1 MHPQKLML
9 QICISFMQR
18 LQKVLLCGDCSVGR
32 PLPVQAV
39 LLQVGKGVSRTHGP
53 PSHTAALLSTELT
66 PLRSRCSSEA
76 LALRSRPVHPAVPP
90 PPPPPGRMAA
100 QHPEF
105 ERAGKNPGLQVWRVE
120 KFNLVPV
127 PENLYGGFY
136 TGDAYLVLNTIKQ
149 RSGQLQYDLHFW
161 LGDSCSQ
168 DESGS
173 AAIFTVQMD
182 DFLGGKP
189 IQYREVQ
196 GHESKTFLGYF
207 KSGIKYMQGGVAS
220 GFKHVVTNEVSV
232 QRLLQIKGRRVVRA
246 TEVAVG
252 WDSFNQ
258 DDCFILD
265 LGDEIYQWCGSQ
277 SNRFEKLKATQV
289 AKDIRDNERSGRARV
304 YVCDEGMEREQ
315 MLKVL
320 GPKPDLPAGASDDIH
335 ADVSNR
341 KSAKLYKVSNASGGM
356 TIALVA
362 AENPF
367 AQSALE
373 SGDCFILDYG
383 SDGKIFVWK
392 GKDANMDERKAALKA
407 ADEFI
412 KKMGYPKHTQ
422 VQILPESGE
431 TPLFKQFF
439 KNWRDKDQTEG
450 MGVAYIA
457 NSIAKIEKVAF
468 DAATLHES
476 PGMAA
481 QHGMVDDGSGDKQIW
496 RVEGSDKAP
505 VDPSTY
511 GQFYGGDSYII
522 LYNYR
527 HGGRQGHII
536 YLWQGMDSSQDE
548 KGACAIL
555 GAQLD
560 EELGGGP
567 VQVRVIQGKEP
578 AHLMSLFGG
587 KPMVVYKGGTSR
599 EGGQSAPAETRLFQV
614 RSNSTGHTRAVELDA
629 AASNLNSNDAFLL
642 VTPNGT
648 SLWMGAGASEAEKQ
662 GAQQLC
668 DILGVSASELS
679 EGGETAQFWGAL
691 GGKADYRTSTRLKDK
706 MDAHPPRLFACS
718 NKTGNFVIEEV
729 PGELTQDDLATDD
742 VMILDTWD
750 QVFVWIGNEAQEEE
764 KTEAMAS
771 AVRYVETDPA
781 NRDPR
786 TPIVKIKQGFEP
798 PTFTGWFLGWDHDY
812 WASDPL
818 ERAMAEL
825 AL

>member
-1 MHPQKLML
+1 
-9 QICISFMQR
+9 
-18 LQKVLLCGDCSVGR
+18 
-32 PLPVQAV
+32 
-39 LLQVGKGVSRTHGP
+39 
-53 PSHTAALLSTELT
+53 
-66 PLRSRCSSEA
+66 
-76 LALRSRPVHPAVPP
+76 
-90 PPPPPGRMAA
+90 MAA
-100 QHPEF
+100 QHAEF
-105 ERAGKNPGLQVWRVE
+105 QRAGQNPGLQVWRVE
-120 KFNLVPV
+120 NFDLVPV

-136 TGDAYLVLNTIKQ
+136 TGDAYLILNTIKQ
-149 RSGQLQYDLHFW
+149 RSGNLQYDLHFW
-161 LGDSCSQ
+161 LGDFCSQ
-168 DESGS
+168 DESGA

-207 KSGIKYMQGGVAS
+207 KSGIKYMKGGVAS
-220 GFKHVVTNEVSV
+220 GFKHVMTNEVTV
-232 QRLLQIKGRRVVRA
+232 QRVLQVKGRRVVRA
-246 TEVAVG
+246 TEVPVS

-258 DDCFILD
+258 GDCFILD
-265 LGDEIYQWCGSQ
+265 LGAEIYQWCGSQ

-289 AKDIRDNERSGRARV
+289 AKGIRDNERSGRARV
-304 YVCDEGMEREQ
+304 YVCDEGAEREK
-315 MLKVL
+315 MTEVL
-320 GPKPDLPAGASDDIH
+320 GPKPDLPPGASDDVK
-335 ADVSNR
+335 ADASNR
-341 KSAKLYKVSNASGGM
+341 KRAKLYKVSNASGGM
-356 TIALVA
+356 TVTLVA

-373 SGDCFILDYG
+373 SGDCFILDHG

-412 KKMGYPKHTQ
+412 KKMGYPKHTE

-450 MGVAYIA
+450 LGVAYIA

-468 DAATLHES
+468 DAASLHES
-476 PGMAA
+476 SAMAA
-481 QHGMVDDGSGDKQIW
+481 QHGMVDDGSGEKQIW
-496 RVEGSDKAP
+496 RIEGSDKVA

-511 GQFYGGDSYII
+511 GQFFGGDSYII

-536 YLWQGMDSSQDE
+536 YMWQGSDSSQDE
-548 KGACAIL
+548 IGACAIL
-555 GAQLD
+555 GSQLD
-560 EELGGGP
+560 DELGGGP
-567 VQVRVIQGKEP
+567 VQVRVVQGKEP

-587 KPMVVYKGGTSR
+587 QPMVVYRGGTSR
-599 EGGQSAPAETRLFQV
+599 DGGQSAPAETRLFQV
-614 RSNSTGHTRAVELDA
+614 RSNSAGHTRAVELDA
-629 AASNLNSNDAFLL
+629 VASNLNSNDAFVL
-642 VTPNGT
+642 VSPDGA
-648 SLWMGAGASEAEKQ
+648 SLWVGVGASDTEKQ

-668 DILGVSASELS
+668 GILGVSASDELS
-679 EGGETAQFWGAL
+679 EGGETDQFWAAL
-691 GGKADYRTSTRLKDK
+691 GGKAEYRTSTRLKDK

-718 NKTGNFVIEEV
+718 NKTGNFIIEEV
-729 PGELTQDDLATDD
+729 PGEMTQDDLATDD
-742 VMILDTWD
+742 VMILDTWE

-771 AVRYVETDPA
+771 AVRYIETDPA
-781 NRDPR
+781 NRDAR

-812 WASDPL
+812 WTSDPL

>member
-1 MHPQKLML
+1 
-9 QICISFMQR
+9 
-18 LQKVLLCGDCSVGR
+18 
-32 PLPVQAV
+32 
-39 LLQVGKGVSRTHGP
+39 
-53 PSHTAALLSTELT
+53 
-66 PLRSRCSSEA
+66 
-76 LALRSRPVHPAVPP
+76 
-90 PPPPPGRMAA
+90 MAA
-100 QHPEF
+100 HHPEF
-105 ERAGKNPGLQVWRVE
+105 ERAGQKPGLQVWRVE
-120 KFNLVPV
+120 SFDLVPV

-136 TGDAYLVLNTIKQ
+136 TGDSYLILNTIKQ
-149 RSGQLQYDLHFW
+149 RSGNLQYDLHFW
-161 LGDSCSQ
+161 LGDFCTQ

-207 KSGIKYMQGGVAS
+207 KSGIKYMKGGVAS
-220 GFKHVVTNEVSV
+220 GFKHVVTNEVV
-232 QRLLQIKGRRVVRA
+232 MQRVLQVKGRRVVRA
-246 TEVAVG
+246 TEVPVN

-258 DDCFILD
+258 GDCFILD

-289 AKDIRDNERSGRARV
+289 AKGIRDNERSGRARV
-304 YVCDEGMEREQ
+304 YVCDEGVEREK
-315 MLKVL
+315 MLEVL
-320 GPKPDLPAGASDDIH
+320 GPKPDLPAGASDDIK
-335 ADVSNR
+335 ADASNR
-341 KSAKLYKVSNASGGM
+341 KSAKLYKVSNAGGGM
-356 TIALVA
+356 TITLVA

-373 SGDCFILDYG
+373 SGDCFILDHG

-392 GKDANMDERKAALKA
+392 GKDANMDERKASMKA

-439 KNWRDKDQTEG
+439 KNWRDKDQTVG
-450 MGVAYIA
+450 LGVAYIA
-457 NSIAKIEKVAF
+457 NSIAKIEKVPF
-468 DAATLHES
+468 DAASLHDS
-476 PGMAA
+476 SAMAA
-481 QHGMVDDGSGDKQIW
+481 QHGMVDDGSGEKQIW
-496 RVEGSDKAP
+496 RIEGSDKAL
-505 VDPSTY
+505 VDPSTH
-511 GQFYGGDSYII
+511 GQFYGGDSYIV

-536 YLWQGMDSSQDE
+536 YMWQGMDSSQDE
-548 KGACAIL
+548 IGASAIL

-567 VQVRVIQGKEP
+567 VQVRVMQGKEP
-578 AHLMSLFGG
+578 AHLMCLFGG
-587 KPMVVYKGGTSR
+587 QPMVVYKGGTSR
-599 EGGQSAPAETRLFQV
+599 EGGQSAPAEVRLFQV
-614 RSNSTGHTRAVELDA
+614 RSNSAGHSRAVELDA
-629 AASNLNSNDAFLL
+629 VASNLNANDAFILA
-642 VTPNGT
+642 TPGD
-648 SLWMGAGASEAEKQ
+648 SFLWVGAGASDTEKQ

-668 DILGVSASELS
+668 DILGVSASELP
-679 EGGETAQFWGAL
+679 EGGETDQFWEAL
-691 GGKADYRTSTRLKDK
+691 GGKTEYRTSTRLKDK

-718 NKTGNFVIEEV
+718 NKTGNFIIEEV
-729 PGELTQDDLATDD
+729 PGEITQDDLATDD
-742 VMILDTWD
+742 VMILDTWE

-771 AVRYVETDPA
+771 AVRYIETDPA
-781 NRDPR
+781 NRDRR

-812 WASDPL
+812 WTTDPL

>member
-1 MHPQKLML
+1 
-9 QICISFMQR
+9 
-18 LQKVLLCGDCSVGR
+18 
-32 PLPVQAV
+32 
-39 LLQVGKGVSRTHGP
+39 
-53 PSHTAALLSTELT
+53 
-66 PLRSRCSSEA
+66 
-76 LALRSRPVHPAVPP
+76 
-90 PPPPPGRMAA
+90 MAA
-100 QHPEF
+100 QHAEF
-105 ERAGKNPGLQVWRVE
+105 QRAGQNPGLQVWRVE
-120 KFNLVPV
+120 NFDLVPV

-149 RSGQLQYDLHFW
+149 RSGNLQYDLHFW
-161 LGDSCSQ
+161 LGDFCSQ
-168 DESGS
+168 DESGA

-207 KSGIKYMQGGVAS
+207 KSGIKYMKGGVAS

-232 QRLLQIKGRRVVRA
+232 QRVLQVKGRRVVRA
-246 TEVAVG
+246 TEVPVS

-258 DDCFILD
+258 GDCFILD

-289 AKDIRDNERSGRARV
+289 AKGIRDNERSGRARV
-304 YVCDEGMEREQ
+304 YVCDEGAEREK
-315 MLKVL
+315 MTEVL
-320 GPKPDLPAGASDDIH
+320 GPKPDLPPGASDDIK
-335 ADVSNR
+335 ADASNR
-341 KSAKLYKVSNASGGM
+341 KRAKLYKVSNASGGM
-356 TIALVA
+356 TVTLVA

-373 SGDCFILDYG
+373 SGDCFILDHG

-412 KKMGYPKHTQ
+412 KKMGYPKHTE

-450 MGVAYIA
+450 LGVAYIA
-457 NSIAKIEKVAF
+457 NSIAKIEKVEF
-468 DAATLHES
+468 DAASLHES
-476 PGMAA
+476 SAMAA
-481 QHGMVDDGSGDKQIW
+481 QHGMVDDGSGEKQIW
-496 RVEGSDKAP
+496 RIEGSDKAA

-511 GQFYGGDSYII
+511 GQFFGGDSYII

-536 YLWQGMDSSQDE
+536 YMWQGSDSSQDE
-548 KGACAIL
+548 IGACAIL
-555 GAQLD
+555 GSQLD
-560 EELGGGP
+560 DELGGGP
-567 VQVRVIQGKEP
+567 VQVRVVQGKEP

-587 KPMVVYKGGTSR
+587 QPMVVYRGGTSR
-599 EGGQSAPAETRLFQV
+599 DGGQSAPAETRLFQV
-614 RSNSTGHTRAVELDA
+614 RSNSAGHTRAVELDA
-629 AASNLNSNDAFLL
+629 VATNLNSNDAFLL
-642 VTPNGT
+642 VSPDGA
-648 SLWMGAGASEAEKQ
+648 SLWMGVGASDTEKQ

-668 DILGVSASELS
+668 GILGVSASDELS
-679 EGGETAQFWGAL
+679 EGGETDQFWAAL
-691 GGKADYRTSTRLKDK
+691 GGKAEYRTSPRLKDK

-718 NKTGNFVIEEV
+718 NKTGNFIIEEV
-729 PGELTQDDLATDD
+729 PGEMTQDDLATDD
-742 VMILDTWD
+742 VMILDTWE

-771 AVRYVETDPA
+771 AVRYIETDPA
-781 NRDPR
+781 NRDAR

-812 WASDPL
+812 WTSDPL